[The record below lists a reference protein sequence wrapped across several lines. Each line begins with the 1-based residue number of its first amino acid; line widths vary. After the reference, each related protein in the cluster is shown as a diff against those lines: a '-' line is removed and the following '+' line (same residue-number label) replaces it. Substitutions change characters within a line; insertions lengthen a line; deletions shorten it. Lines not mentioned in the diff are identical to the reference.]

1 MILFGLLG
9 YFSVKFLMWIVEH
22 KIENKQKKLYSISAS
37 NLGVAKAAQT
47 FSLRPP
53 EAQSCT
59 MYASES
65 RLEVASVTK

>member
-1 MILFGLLG
+1 MWQNCTAKIHFKIRRAQKLL
-9 YFSVKFLMWIVEH
+9 
-22 KIENKQKKLYSISAS
+22 IEVADAKKNKLQKSF
-37 NLGVAKAAQT
+37 GVAKAAQT